1 MRSARFGAVSR
12 LCRETLALRGADAE
26 VQLVG
31 HGGCYTIPMAMT
43 EEVNLSITNRQEIM
57 LAALAAVPGA
67 VYEPAQVQKLFFL
80 LDEELAEFLGGKWF
94 DFKPH
99 DYGPFDVAVYR
110 ELENLARMDFA
121 QILRGNGP
129 SRRYL
134 LTAEGY
140 KEGKKLFDGI
150 DDETRGKLQKISS
163 WIRKVSFRELIS
175 EIYKYY
181 PHMREN
187 SVFQN

>member
-1 MRSARFGAVSR
+1 M
-12 LCRETLALRGADAE
+12 
-26 VQLVG
+26 
-31 HGGCYTIPMAMT
+31 
-43 EEVNLSITNRQEIM
+43 SITTRKEMM

-94 DFKPH
+94 DFRPH
-99 DYGPFDVAVYR
+99 DYGPFDAAVYR
-110 ELENLARMDFA
+110 ELENLARMNLA

-129 SRRYL
+129 RRRFL
-134 LTAEGY
+134 LTAAGYEEG
-140 KEGKKLFDGI
+140 EKLFEGI
-150 DDETRGKLQKISS
+150 DDETRGKLRKISS

-187 SVFQN
+187 SVFQS